1 MDDVDSVSD
10 CENDELN
17 TTGEILILRNNN
29 QDNSAWNDEERKEE
43 NFEEF
48 ESIDNDDFNESNF
61 VKKEIAKIE
70 MKAVK
75 SIFFKNDIIITQP
88 KPLDQIEKM
97 IEKSN
102 KILDDRSDN
111 KIFDLLKMNRSGK
124 SLANFE
130 KSAAENVTFQV
141 DIPIFDGCDGVE
153 NKFKN
158 DIAHDMLIDE
168 GDFKNNVNIERVG
181 NKDEI
186 KQIQNAVVETR
197 MKEEND
203 KKLREKMSLEKQEK
217 VHAQLLISNKRLN
230 SKSFEKS
237 EAIRLSVD
245 LRKAKNTETERKRKS
260 ENLALRSSL
269 DARQINIENEIRE
282 KERIARNFQ
291 IEMDI
296 LMESELNRKARDN
309 QEWKLLQERIRRKEL
324 RDMESEIEFEK
335 LLKRKALI
343 KKYEDIRIRHESTVH
358 KLHNSMEFEDVGE
371 YQKNSSS
378 IDRGE
383 FSFSSDTGTQLTDS
397 ENFGIIDEEIEIVKN

>member
-1 MDDVDSVSD
+1 MDDVDSVSE

-97 IEKSN
+97 VEKSN

-130 KSAAENVTFQV
+130 KSVTENVTFQV
-141 DIPIFDGCDGVE
+141 DIPVFDGCDKVE

-186 KQIQNAVVETR
+186 KQVQNAVNEMR

-203 KKLREKMSLEKQEK
+203 KKLREKMTLEKQEK

-230 SKSFEKS
+230 NKSFEKS
-237 EAIRLSVD
+237 RAIRLSVD